1 VPTVQIDVS
10 NNDEEKKDQGTGGS
24 RVPGGQ
30 RRSIFGNE
38 HEQIRYEEIIDI
50 IRENNKEAEIQE
62 YIKYKLIN
70 TNI

>member
-1 VPTVQIDVS
+1 VPAVQIDVS
-10 NNDEEKKDQGTGGS
+10 NHDEEKKDQGMGGS

-38 HEQIRYEEIIDI
+38 QEQIRYDEIIDG